1 MKKKILSF
9 LVAICMCIPA
19 LFMTACGDD
28 PADPPAT
35 NPPAHSHA
43 YEHGLCACGDY
54 KGKDLDIN
62 TANTCDEIA
71 IGETHYY
78 RFEQTLGQHYT
89 FSKGLASTI
98 KMYAKIGTNWVDL
111 TSGFEGEYLANTAS
125 ADGYVYLEFKNE
137 TDHKLDEFAFLVDEE
152 NHVFVSP
159 VQVEVGGSIDLDAE
173 TITCVESKTA
183 LEAGRTYK
191 VTISNGG
198 SQPTFG
204 ISNIFD
210 ANGAIEYTTTDT
222 FECTFTATT
231 ASQVYFHIYC
241 AGDVEDCQLGLVLV
255 VAD

>member
-54 KGKDLDIN
+54 KGEDLDIN
-62 TANTCDEIA
+62 AANSCDEIA

-78 RFEQTLGQHYT
+78 RFEQTLGQHYK

-98 KMYAKIGTNWVDL
+98 KMYAKIGTKWVDL
-111 TSGFEGEYLANTAS
+111 TSVFATEYLANTAS
-125 ADGYVYLEFKNE
+125 ADGYVYLELKNE
-137 TDHKLDEFAFLVDEE
+137 TEHKLDTFAFLVTEE
-152 NHVFVSP
+152 NHVFTTP
-159 VQVEVGGSIDLDAE
+159 VQVEVNGSIDLDAE

-183 LEAGRTYK
+183 LEAGKTYK

-198 SQPTFG
+198 AQPTFG

-231 ASQVYFHIYC
+231 ASQVYFHLYL
-241 AGDVEDCQLGLVLV
+241 AGDVEDCQLGLELV

>member
-1 MKKKILSF
+1 
-9 LVAICMCIPA
+9 
-19 LFMTACGDD
+19 MTSVF
-28 PADPPAT
+28 AT
-35 NPPAHSHA
+35 
-43 YEHGLCACGDY
+43 
-54 KGKDLDIN
+54 
-62 TANTCDEIA
+62 
-71 IGETHYY
+71 
-78 RFEQTLGQHYT
+78 
-89 FSKGLASTI
+89 
-98 KMYAKIGTNWVDL
+98 
-111 TSGFEGEYLANTAS
+111 EYLANTAS
-125 ADGYVYLEFKNE
+125 VDGYVYLEFKNE
-137 TDHKLDEFAFLVDEE
+137 TDHKLDTFAFMVDEE

-159 VQVEVGGSIDLDAE
+159 VQVEVNGSIDLDDE